1 MWEDERGRQRGAQ
14 QRLAES
20 SACQRSGNC
29 RSPCFTGHL
38 LGETVGFADS
48 ADEDKQ
54 KVKLV
59 ELPQTGT
66 GDGCAG
72 PSPVIS
78 LSHFLDEVSNQ

>member
-1 MWEDERGRQRGAQ
+1 MWEDGRGGKGAQ

-20 SACQRSGNC
+20 SARQRTQTFDP
-29 RSPCFTGHL
+29 RVLRVVL